1 MEIGVGVWNVKFDG
15 AGEYGAK
22 NNTETYHEY
31 NREWHMTASRDE
43 RTHVE
48 LFSSFWRG
56 AHELS
61 VEEFEMELE
70 ES

>member
-1 MEIGVGVWNVKFDG
+1 MGV
-15 AGEYGAK
+15 YQ
-22 NNTETYHEY
+22 
-31 NREWHMTASRDE
+31 RMTASRDE

-61 VEEFEMELE
+61 VEAFEMELE